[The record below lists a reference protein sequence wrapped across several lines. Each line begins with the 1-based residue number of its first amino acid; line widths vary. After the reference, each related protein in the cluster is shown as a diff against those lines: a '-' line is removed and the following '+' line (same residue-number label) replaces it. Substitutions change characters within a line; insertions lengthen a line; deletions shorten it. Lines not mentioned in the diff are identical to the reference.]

1 MVIIILIILLLVLV
15 FLIRFFIYKKQN
27 SGLEVN
33 IKQYFK
39 INGIKHYVTIRG
51 KKNNAPILITLHGG
65 PNCSLI
71 PYSFMWQNEIEKNY
85 IVVNY
90 DQRLCGRTVMKNFKI
105 KTATQEELIEDLK
118 YLIEYLKQIFK
129 FDKVTLLGHSGGTIL
144 GIEFI
149 EKYPELVEKYI
160 GVSQI
165 YNFKKGIKK
174 ELSKVLTNSKI
185 TDIDKYRVKLI
196 LEQDKNLDSVQEMMV
211 AFKYIFKYLKQPEP
225 IFKLILMQIF
235 SPYMGII
242 DWWYFT
248 HSNKGNE
255 EYGFLK
261 FDLED
266 KILNSEIKYNFIL
279 GNEDHT
285 ICPDIIKK
293 FAENKENIKIYCIRN
308 CGHVPMYAK
317 TKEFN
322 EIISKI

>member
-1 MVIIILIILLLVLV
+1 MIIIIPIIILLILIFMV
-15 FLIRFFIYKKQN
+15 RFFIYKKQN

-71 PYSFMWQNEIEKNY
+71 PYSFIWQKEIEKDY

-90 DQRLCGRTVMKNFKI
+90 DQRLCGRTAMKNFKI
-105 KTATQEELIEDLK
+105 KTVTQEELIEDLK
-118 YLIEYLKQIFK
+118 CLIEYLKKMFK

-165 YNFKKGIKK
+165 CNFKKAIKK
-174 ELSKVLTNSKI
+174 DLSKVLTNSKI
-185 TDIDKYRVKLI
+185 NDIDKYNVKLF
-196 LEQDKNLDSVQEMMV
+196 LEKDKNLDSVQEIMG
-211 AFKYIFKYLKQPEP
+211 AFKYIFKYLKTSEP
-225 IFKLILMQIF
+225 ILKLVIMPIF

-261 FDLED
+261 FNIED
-266 KILNSEIKYNFIL
+266 KILNPNIKYNFVL
-279 GNEDHT
+279 GNEDYT
-285 ICPDIIKK
+285 VCPDIIKN
-293 FAENKENIKIYCIRN
+293 FAEDKENIKIYCIKD

-322 EIISKI
+322 EIIKKI